1 MMRTPRPFPVL
12 PIDDD
17 RESDGEADENDHM
30 LANRRPDRGRSHDR
44 KGSSRK
50 STASSPL
57 FALGPVLASLLG
69 PKSAT
74 PTIEECEV
82 RLAQIGSEIRNAQ
95 IMFDDTTNGEVRSA
109 CRQRISKLADERR
122 FHQIVHERHRIQ
134 AMWETTMVESVR
146 VACQERLRQ
155 LISELESL
163 RALGGEE
170 DAGARDASD
179 NGPVRDLTDV
189 GDEDGEWYDRVLE
202 YVGGAEATQDKMQR
216 MSSEGGANCHLD
228 GGRRHERSTRQ
239 DFLPTPQQQGQHGHR
254 GEGSYRESDYVQRGM
269 GDEGVSHDH
278 LSPQSDAACVRN
290 VPPFSPP
297 RRGGGRVIRHP
308 VAYAVKSRT
317 SCIG

>member
-17 RESDGEADENDHM
+17 RESDGEEADENDHM
-30 LANRRPDRGRSHDR
+30 LANRPPDRGRSHDR

-50 STASSPL
+50 SSTLSPL
-57 FALGPVLASLLG
+57 FALGGPVLASLLG

-109 CRQRISKLADERR
+109 CRQRISRLADERR

-134 AMWETTMVESVR
+134 TMWETTMVESVR

-163 RALGGEE
+163 RAMGGG

-179 NGPVRDLTDV
+179 NGPDRDLTDV
-189 GDEDGEWYDRVLE
+189 GDMDGEWYDRVLE
-202 YVGGAEATQDKMQR
+202 YVGGAEATQDKMPR
-216 MSSEGGANCHLD
+216 MSSEGRANCHLD

-239 DFLPTPQQQGQHGHR
+239 DFLSTPQQQGQHGHR
-254 GEGSYRESDYVQRGM
+254 GEVSYRESDYVQRGM
-269 GDEGVSHDH
+269 GDEGVSHEH
-278 LSPQSDAACVRN
+278 LSP
-290 VPPFSPP
+290 PPFSPP

>member
-1 MMRTPRPFPVL
+1 L

-17 RESDGEADENDHM
+17 RESDGEEADENDHM
-30 LANRRPDRGRSHDR
+30 LANRPPDRGRSHDR

-50 STASSPL
+50 STTLSPL

-95 IMFDDTTNGEVRSA
+95 IMFDDTTNGEVRWA

-134 AMWETTMVESVR
+134 TMWETTMVESVR

-163 RALGGEE
+163 RASGGE
-170 DAGARDASD
+170 DAGARDASG

-189 GDEDGEWYDRVLE
+189 GDMDGEWYDRVLE
-202 YVGGAEATQDKMQR
+202 YVGGAEATQDKMPR
-216 MSSEGGANCHLD
+216 MSSEGRANCHLD

-239 DFLPTPQQQGQHGHR
+239 DFLSTPQQRGQHGHR
-254 GEGSYRESDYVQRGM
+254 GEGSYRESDYVS
-269 GDEGVSHDH
+269 VSHEH

-290 VPPFSPP
+290 IPPVSPP